1 MAKTYSVWNGA
12 STTTA
17 SPAPVT
23 TGAGARKTM
32 IQLST
37 SANRE
42 ARVVEWWWEGD
53 ASAAAT
59 PGKIELFF
67 HGSGAATVTAYVAGD
82 IKKYDPNSVASQLTL
97 GASNSGYTASVEG
110 TPAGGTFNAGAH
122 LVPPTSGIYIQ
133 YPLGR
138 EPEMAVSTFL
148 RLINNVPAAVN
159 ALCGV
164 AWEE

>member
-12 STTTA
+12 SVTTA
-17 SPAPVT
+17 APAPVT
-23 TGAGARKTM
+23 TGTSVKTM

-42 ARVVEWWWEGD
+42 ARVVEWSWEGD

-59 PGKIELFF
+59 PGTAELLF
-67 HGSGAATVTAYVAGD
+67 HGSGAATGTAYVAGD
-82 IKKYDPNSVASQLTL
+82 IKKYEPNSVASQLTL
-97 GASNSGYTASVEG
+97 GTSNSMYTASGEG
-110 TPAGGTFNAGAH
+110 TPAGGTFSIVH
-122 LVPPTSGIYIQ
+122 QVPPTSGIYIQ

-148 RLINNVPAAVN
+148 RLRNKLAAAVN
-159 ALCGV
+159 AICMV